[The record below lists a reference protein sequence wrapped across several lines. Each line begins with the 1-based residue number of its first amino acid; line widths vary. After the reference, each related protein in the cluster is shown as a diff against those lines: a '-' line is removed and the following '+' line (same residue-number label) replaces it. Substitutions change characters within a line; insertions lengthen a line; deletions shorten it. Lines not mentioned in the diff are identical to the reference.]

1 MAVDK
6 DVLIIGKELE
16 KLIAVTPLNEDK
28 AADLLQTLKGMQV
41 TVEAL
46 RVSGRWTVQ

>member
-1 MAVDK
+1 
-6 DVLIIGKELE
+6 
-16 KLIAVTPLNEDK
+16 LNEDK

-46 RVSGRWTVQ
+46 RQMAKQAAGSSSLVITLLYLLTRYWDLF